1 MKYLKGDE
9 IREKFLSF
17 FESKGHKRMPSASLV
32 PDDPTILLT
41 IAGMVPFKPIFLG
54 KVKTDLKRAT
64 TSQKCIRTND
74 IENVGH
80 TPRHHTF
87 FEMLGNFSFGDY
99 FKKEAI
105 NWAWE
110 FLTKVLEIPEEMM
123 WVSIYLD
130 DDEAYDIWR
139 NDVGLSDDKIKR
151 MGEEDNFWK
160 VGPTGPCGPCSE
172 IYVKLPGGDDL
183 EIWNLVFMQ
192 YNREE
197 DGSLTPL
204 PRKNIDTGM
213 GLERIAS
220 VLQGVESDFE
230 TDLLFPIIKETEE
243 LSGYKYKENKERD
256 LAFRIISDHVRA
268 ISFMISD
275 GIYPGNEGRGY
286 VLRRILRRA
295 YRYGRLLD
303 LTEPFLYKLIPSV
316 VNVMKGGY
324 PELIEKEK
332 QIIDITYTEEKRFQT
347 TLDQGLSMFEE
358 IAKKATA
365 GIIKGEDAF
374 RLYDTYGF
382 PLDIMKDLAQ
392 ERGLSIDEEGFE
404 RLMKEQRERGR
415 KRKKEE
421 GPIKVYTDIFTKYGE
436 TIFTGYQKYE
446 DKSEII
452 AIIKD
457 GNITDSAQEGEKV
470 EIVTKNTPFY
480 AEKGGQ
486 VGDTGYIEGPSGK
499 AKIEDTQ
506 TREGIIIH
514 KGSIIEGTLQTGEEV
529 ILSVDKERRNAI
541 RRAHTSTHL
550 LHKALRMLIG
560 EHVKQAGSKVEPDE
574 FRFDFT
580 HFTHLTKEELDK
592 IEELVNEKVL
602 EDIKV
607 EIKEMERDKAIELGA
622 LALFDEKYGNRV
634 RVVKIGDF
642 SIELCGGTHL
652 DHTSQVGL
660 FKIKE
665 ETSIGAGTR
674 RVHVYTGKK
683 AYRYTKEK
691 EDLIEDIKEELKTR
705 EEGSII
711 PAIHHLKKELKEK
724 DQIIKKFKTEGGE
737 NLIDKLLEEIIEIK
751 GIKVVTKI
759 TEDMDKDLIKTF
771 IDKVRDKLQ
780 HNCIAILGNVKDG
793 KPYIAIGVTKDL
805 QDRFKAGD
813 LVKIGA
819 KKIKGGGGGR
829 PHFAEAGGKDPE
841 GLQDAIN
848 TILEY
853 IRSKA

>member
-1 MKYLKGDE
+1 MKYMTGNE
-9 IREKFLSF
+9 IRESFLSF

-74 IENVGH
+74 IENVGR

-110 FLTKVLEIPEEMM
+110 FLTQVLEIPPEKM

-130 DDEAYDIWR
+130 DDEAYDIWH
-139 NDVGLSDDKIKR
+139 NDVGLPDEKIRR

-172 IYVKLPGGDDL
+172 IYVDLGEHGDL

-192 YNREE
+192 YNRGE
-197 DGSLTPL
+197 DGTLTPL

-220 VLQGVESDFE
+220 VLQGVPSDFE
-230 TDLLFPIIKETEE
+230 TDLLYPIIKETEL
-243 LSGYKYKENKERD
+243 LSGHKYNKDKEKD
-256 LAFRIISDHVRA
+256 LAFRIISDHTRA
-268 ISFMISD
+268 IAFMIAD

-295 YRYGRLLD
+295 YRYGRFIGLN
-303 LTEPFLYKLIPSV
+303 EPFLYKLIPSV
-316 VNVMKGGY
+316 VEVMKVGY
-324 PELIEKEK
+324 PELTKKEKEM
-332 QIIDITYTEEKRFQT
+332 IEITFTEEKRFQA

-358 IAKKATA
+358 IVKNSSST
-365 GIIKGEDAF
+365 IISGHDAF

-382 PLDIMKDLAQ
+382 PLDIMKDLAK
-392 ERGLSIDEEGFE
+392 ERGLFIDEEGFE
-404 RLMKEQRERGR
+404 KEMKAQRERGR
-415 KRKKEE
+415 KRRKEE
-421 GPIKVYTDIFTKYGE
+421 GPKKLYLDIYNQYGE
-436 TIFTGYQKYE
+436 TTFTGYTTYDDE
-446 DKSEII
+446 SEVI
-452 AIIKD
+452 AIIK
-457 GNITDSAQEGEKV
+457 GETLQKEAKEGEKI
-470 EIVTKNTPFY
+470 EIITKKTPFY

-486 VGDTGYIEGPSGK
+486 VGDTGNIIGPAGR

-514 KGSIIEGTLQTGEEV
+514 IGKVVEGSLKVGEKV
-529 ILSVDKERRNAI
+529 RLAVDKKRRDAI
-541 RRAHTSTHL
+541 KRAHTTTHL
-550 LHKALRMLIG
+550 LHKALRLLVG

-580 HFTHLTKEELDK
+580 HFSALTPKEVAK
-592 IEELVNEKVL
+592 IEELVNDKIL

-607 EIKEMERDKAIELGA
+607 EVVEMNREDALKIGAI
-622 LALFDEKYGNRV
+622 ALFDEKYGERV

-652 DHTSQVGL
+652 EHTTGAGL
-660 FKIKE
+660 FKIAE
-665 ETSIGAGTR
+665 ESSIGAGTR
-674 RVHVYTGKK
+674 RIHAYIGKK
-683 AYRYTKEK
+683 AYEYVRKKE
-691 EDLIEDIKEELKTR
+691 ELIEDIKLELKTK
-705 EEGSII
+705 EDGTILS
-711 PAIHHLKKELKEK
+711 AIRRLKEEIK
-724 DQIIKKFKTEGGE
+724 EKERIIKRFKTEGGE
-737 NLIDKLLEEIIEIK
+737 NLSEKFLEDAISIN
-751 GIKVVTKI
+751 GFKVVTRI
-759 TEDMDKDLIKTF
+759 TKDMDKELIKTF
-771 IDKVRDKLQ
+771 IDKIREKIGSGIV
-780 HNCIAILGNVKDG
+780 ILGNVQDG

-819 KKIKGGGGGR
+819 KMIKGGGGGR

-841 GLQDAIN
+841 GIQRAID
-848 TILEY
+848 TIVEY
-853 IRSKA
+853 IKDKA

>member
-1 MKYLKGDE
+1 MKYMKGNQ
-9 IREKFLSF
+9 IRESFLSF

-74 IENVGH
+74 IENVGR

-110 FLTKVLEIPEEMM
+110 FLTKVLEIPEEKL

-130 DDEAYDIWR
+130 DDEAYEIWHKDI
-139 NDVGLSDDKIKR
+139 GLSDSKIRR

-172 IYVKLPGGDDL
+172 IYVDLGEHGDL

-220 VLQGVESDFE
+220 VLQGVPSDFE
-230 TDLLFPIIKETEE
+230 TDLLYPIIKATET
-243 LSGYKYKENKERD
+243 LSGHKYNRSEEKD
-256 LAFRIISDHVRA
+256 LAFRIISDHARA
-268 ISFMISD
+268 IAFMITD

-295 YRYGRLLD
+295 YRYGRFIGLN
-303 LTEPFLYKLIPSV
+303 EPFLYKLIPSV
-316 VNVMKGGY
+316 VDVMKGGY
-324 PELIEKEK
+324 PELTEKEK
-332 QIIDITYTEEKRFQT
+332 QIIEITLTEEKRFQV

-358 IAKKATA
+358 I
-365 GIIKGEDAF
+365 IKNSPSNTISGKDAF

-382 PLDIMKDLAQ
+382 PLDIMKDLAK
-392 ERGLSIDEEGFE
+392 ERGLFIDEAGFE
-404 RLMKEQRERGR
+404 KEMAAQRERGR
-415 KRKKEE
+415 KRKTEE
-421 GPIKVYTDIFTKYGE
+421 GPKKLYLDIYAKYGQ
-436 TIFTGYQKYE
+436 TVFTGYSNYE
-446 DKSEII
+446 DESEII

-457 GNITDSAQEGEKV
+457 NQLREEAKEGDKV
-470 EIVTKNTPFY
+470 EIITKNTPFY
-480 AEKGGQ
+480 AERGGQ
-486 VGDTGYIEGPSGK
+486 VGDKGELIFPSGRVWV
-499 AKIEDTQ
+499 EDTKTQ
-506 TREGIIIH
+506 EGIIIH
-514 KGSIIEGTLQTGEEV
+514 IGKVTQGNIKTGERV
-529 ILSVDKERRNAI
+529 KLSIDKKRRDAI

-550 LHKALRMLIG
+550 LHRALRMLIG

-580 HFTHLTKEELDK
+580 HFAPLTREELSK
-592 IEELVNEKVL
+592 IEALVNEKVL

-607 EIKEMERDKAIELGA
+607 EVVEMKRDDALKLGA
-622 LALFDEKYGNRV
+622 MALFDEKYGEHV
-634 RVVKIGDF
+634 RVVKIGNF

-660 FKIKE
+660 FKIVE
-665 ETSIGAGTR
+665 EGSIGAGTR
-674 RVHVYTGKK
+674 RIIAYTGEK
-683 AYRYTKEK
+683 AYKYIKER
-691 EDLIEDIKEELKTR
+691 EELIDDIKEELKTR
-705 EEGSII
+705 EES
-711 PAIHHLKKELKEK
+711 AILSAIRHLKEEIKEK
-724 DQIIKKFKTEGGE
+724 ERIIKRFKVEGGE
-737 NLIDKLLEEIIEIK
+737 NLSEKLLENAVDIN
-751 GIKVVTKI
+751 GIKVVTKV
-759 TEDMDKDLIKTF
+759 TKELDKEIVKTF
-771 IDKVRDKLQ
+771 IDKVREKLKSG
-780 HNCIAILGNVKDG
+780 IVIIGNVQDG
-793 KPYIAIGVTKDL
+793 RPYLAVGVTKDL
-805 QDRFKAGD
+805 QDKFKAGD

-819 KKIKGGGGGR
+819 KIIKGGGGGR

-841 GLQDAIN
+841 GIQKAIDAIV
-848 TILEY
+848 EK
-853 IRSKA
+853 IRGET